1 MNNNRVAVSYIRWF
15 TLPVAIFLLSA
26 VPLSLYFGAI
36 TGDLTRIGNWSERD
50 FGWNKPQ
57 ADVFIHSNGLSVTNP
72 EILIL
77 GDSYSHPNIW
87 QSYLEQGRQLQTL
100 SYQYQDVGC
109 IDNWVDWALEKH
121 HPDVHTVVIQIVER
135 SFVPQFRRVSSCPKS
150 KPDPVEISQGD
161 NNPNREKIDI
171 TLDGAYLLPAI
182 ANSIR
187 IAGGSS
193 ERIVSGDSIS
203 VPLST
208 SQLFSNLKSD
218 RILYYAGDESKANW
232 SAEDVRAAV
241 TNLKSIQDAI
251 NEEGLR
257 FILIV
262 IPDKSSVY
270 REFFADQD
278 DYLEFPD
285 VNQPLRE
292 AGVNAVDLLTFFQQE
307 APGTIDLYLPNG
319 THLSAQGYKLLASKV
334 ADEIF

>member
-72 EILIL
+72 EVLIL

-121 HPDVHTVVIQIVER
+121 HPDVHTVVIQIAER
-135 SFVPQFRRVSSCPKS
+135 SFVPQFRMVSSCPRR
-150 KPDPVEISQGD
+150 KPDPVKIPQGD
-161 NNPNREKIDI
+161 HNANREDFDI
-171 TLDGAYLLPAI
+171 TLDGSYLLPAI

-193 ERIVSGDSIS
+193 ERIVSGEVIS

-208 SQLFSNLKSD
+208 SRLFSNLKSD
-218 RILYYAGDESKANW
+218 RMLYYADDELKANW
-232 SAEDVRAAV
+232 SAEDVRAAA

-251 NEEGLR
+251 SEEDLR

-270 REFFADQD
+270 RDFFADQD
-278 DYLEFPD
+278 DYLEYPD
-285 VNQPLRE
+285 VHQSLRD
-292 AGVNAVDLLTFFQQE
+292 AGVNAVDLLTFFQQQ
-307 APGTIDLYLPNG
+307 AAGTVDLYLPND
-319 THLSAQGYKLLASKV
+319 THLSAQGFELLASKI
-334 ADEIF
+334 ADDFF